1 MDGPSMLMAVTD
13 AMTFVLGGTESKE
26 EMITNNRDK
35 VKVKVRDNV
44 LMSAVAGQM
53 EGVVR
58 YVPVLF
64 LLDACQENSIS
75 DQRTIRN
82 IWLHHPLQ

>member
-1 MDGPSMLMAVTD
+1 MAVTD

-44 LMSAVAGQM
+44 LMSAVAGQTV
-53 EGVVR
+53 GDVR
-58 YVPVLF
+58 YVPIF
-64 LLDACQENSIS
+64 FESLLDSFHENYLS
-75 DQRTIRN
+75 D
-82 IWLHHPLQ
+82 